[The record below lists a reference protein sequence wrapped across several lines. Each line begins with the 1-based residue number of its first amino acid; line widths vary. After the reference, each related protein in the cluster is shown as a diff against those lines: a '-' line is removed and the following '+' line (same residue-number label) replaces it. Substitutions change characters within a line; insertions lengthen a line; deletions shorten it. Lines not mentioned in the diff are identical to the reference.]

1 MRGIKLYK
9 KLIRFVDKLTSMNY
23 ETGVWYCNI
32 KIIRYYAGRFYDYRI
47 GKDYAKLIIS
57 PQELIINL
65 YHASTEW
72 GKDTYAGKNG
82 LWNIPNSLENAEQL
96 IKFRNNLLDTADMI
110 RKYELENKDIE
121 LPNNKQGVY
130 KLLSD
135 VVG

>member
-1 MRGIKLYK
+1 MYK

-96 IKFRNNLLDTADMI
+96 IYLQI
-110 RKYELENKDIE
+110 
-121 LPNNKQGVY
+121 
-130 KLLSD
+130 
-135 VVG
+135 